1 MGDLVRSA
9 ALSGFTDVVAEAGGD
24 PGRMLRRFGI
34 DPAALLDD
42 ASLIPH
48 DAIVLVLEHAAE
60 QTGLLDLGLRIGER
74 QDEAM
79 LGLLS
84 VVMQHSAT
92 VGEALDA
99 AGRFMF
105 LHSPAVSV
113 TAQPEPDPSLVALV
127 YATTSPPPLRQLNE
141 MVLHFANRLV
151 QRYVGRAWELLAV
164 DLPHAPVS
172 PHERY
177 RECFGV
183 PVRFEQDRAAL
194 VVPASSL
201 AASLPDANPH
211 VRQMALDY
219 LAARFAT
226 PGEDV
231 TSQVR
236 GYLER
241 ILGNGSTD
249 VGSVA
254 GALGLHGRTLQ
265 RRLAAAGT
273 TYSDVLDGVRREAA
287 LRHLAHSDL
296 PLAQVAAVLGLADQS
311 TLTRYVVRWF
321 GKPPSRLRREGLSRS
336 VKTSSR

>member
-9 ALSGFTDVVAEAGGD
+9 ALSGFTEVVAEAGGD
-24 PGRMLRRFGI
+24 PAAMLRRFGI

-48 DAIVLVLEHAAE
+48 DGVVQVLEHAAE
-60 QTGLLDLGLRIGER
+60 STGLPDLGLRVGER
-74 QDEAM
+74 QDEGM

-105 LHSPAVSV
+105 VHSPAVSV
-113 TAQPEPDPSLVALV
+113 TAHPEPDPSAIALV
-127 YATTSPPPLRQLNE
+127 YATTSPPPVRQLNE
-141 MVLHFANRLV
+141 MVLHFANRV
-151 QRYVGRAWELLAV
+151 VRRYTAGAFALMAV
-164 DLPHAPVS
+164 DLPHAPIN
-172 PHERY
+172 PLARY
-177 RECFGV
+177 EECFGA
-183 PVRFEQDRAAL
+183 PVRFERDRAAL
-194 VVPASSL
+194 VFPADML
-201 AASLPDANPH
+201 AMSLPDANPH
-211 VRQMALDY
+211 VRQMGLDY
-219 LAARFAT
+219 LSARF
-226 PGEDV
+226 GDGGQDV
-231 TSQVR
+231 RSQVR

-249 VGSVA
+249 VASV
-254 GALGLHGRTLQ
+254 GEALGLHGRTLQ

-273 TYSDVLDGVRREAA
+273 TYGDVLDGVRRDAA

-296 PLAQVAAVLGLADQS
+296 PLAQVAAALSLADQS

-321 GKPPSRLRREGLSRS
+321 GKPPSRLRREGVSRS
-336 VKTSSR
+336 VKKASR